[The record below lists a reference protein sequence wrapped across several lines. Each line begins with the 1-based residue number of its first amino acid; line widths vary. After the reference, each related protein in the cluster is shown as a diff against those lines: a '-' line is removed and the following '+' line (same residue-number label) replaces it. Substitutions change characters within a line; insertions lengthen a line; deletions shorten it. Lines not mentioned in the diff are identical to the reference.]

1 MLKSLIINNVVLIKK
16 AEINFANGLCVLSG
30 ETGSGKSILLD
41 ALGLAIGFRSNFR
54 LIGADKNFAQV
65 VAEFDIS
72 ANDNCRA
79 FLQQND
85 LLLDGENNIIIR
97 RILKE
102 GTSSNSSSSS
112 SSSSSSKAYIND
124 NPVGMTLLAK
134 LGEFLVEIHGQNDQR
149 GLLNSSCHLHILDN
163 FAKNGHKLQQI
174 GKIYA
179 NFKEI
184 DDRINEIKQ
193 KQDFLQREQEYLEHV
208 ILELTKANSLVG
220 EEDELKNKK
229 DHLVGREKILKFLKE
244 LKSNLLEA
252 SSQLISGQRYFLRNQ
267 NIIDQYL
274 VDNKDDMESLNEV
287 IDAQISQL
295 DEKISNLDAK
305 IFQISNSHDNLD
317 EIEERLF
324 LIRSLARKHN
334 VSCDELPALTE
345 QLQVKLDKISHDQ
358 SSIANLEQEREKLW
372 NDYNICA
379 IELNNSRQE
388 AAKILSGKVE
398 AELQFLKMA
407 SVKFAVNIS
416 YEEQKISDLSN
427 QEFKIRPSGL
437 DRVEFKAS
445 INNRD
450 FDNIA
455 KIASGGELSRF
466 MLALKVAIS
475 ADDFSQTMIFDEI
488 DTGIGGSVAN
498 AVGMR
503 LKKLSQNR
511 QILVVT
517 HQPQIAAKSDMHLQ
531 ISKVTNDAIVNTV
544 ITRLDDQQK
553 QREIARM
560 LSGEDISQ
568 EALDAAKSLIN
579 SDAFY

>member
-1 MLKSLIINNVVLIKK
+1 
-16 AEINFANGLCVLSG
+16 
-30 ETGSGKSILLD
+30 
-41 ALGLAIGFRSNFR
+41 
-54 LIGADKNFAQV
+54 
-65 VAEFDIS
+65 
-72 ANDNCRA
+72 
-79 FLQQND
+79 
-85 LLLDGENNIIIR
+85 
-97 RILKE
+97 
-102 GTSSNSSSSS
+102 
-112 SSSSSSKAYIND
+112 
-124 NPVGMTLLAK
+124 MTLLAK